1 MKNRKTEGVMA
12 WNSNPLQS
20 YRETR
25 VRTASQG
32 RLVVMLY
39 DEAIKQIDIACSYLD
54 QSSKQLDLV
63 HNAVVRAQ
71 EVVTELMVSLD
82 FDHGGEIA
90 RNLFN
95 LYIYFHNQLMEANV
109 RKETKPLKEV
119 RDFLATLR
127 DAWVEIAKKFPGQ
140 NLGSS
145 SGVNIAG

>member
-1 MKNRKTEGVMA
+1 MA
-12 WNSNPLQS
+12 WNSNPLHA

-25 VRTASQG
+25 VMTASQG

-39 DEAIKQIDIACSYLD
+39 DEAIKQIDVASSCLD
-54 QSSKQLDLV
+54 QNSKQLDIV
-63 HNAVVRAQ
+63 HNAIVRAQ

-82 FDHGGEIA
+82 FEQGGDIA

-109 RKETKPLKEV
+109 SKDIKPLREV

-127 DAWVEIAKKFPGQ
+127 DAWVAIAKKFPGQ
-140 NLGSS
+140 NLRSANGI
-145 SGVNIAG
+145 NIAG